1 MNNKDDKV
9 IKKESINKKT
19 TTSSKFKRIKGPKR
33 LLVSILSNF
42 KQKDLYKLPS
52 FWFANAIFC
61 FFTIKLIQ
69 LGFFIN
75 QFAVAIP
82 REEGINNLMYLDG
95 NMIKGMK
102 TEVLFKYLDD
112 LEKQKNE
119 RKSNFISNKNI

>member
-1 MNNKDDKV
+1 MNNKDEKV
-9 IKKESINKKT
+9 TKKESINKKT
-19 TTSSKFKRIKGPKR
+19 TTNKFKRIKGPKR
-33 LLVSILSNF
+33 LLINILSNF

-52 FWFANAIFC
+52 FWLANAIFC
-61 FFTIKLIQ
+61 FFTIKLVQ
-69 LGFFIN
+69 LGFFVN

-102 TEVLFKYLDD
+102 TDVLFKYLDD

-119 RKSNFISNKNI
+119 RKLNITENKNI